1 MRRFAC
7 ASAKLCLCL
16 CLRSKPCAQVPGFAM
31 VRTACRC
38 CRCLQALNGTELEG
52 RVVSAKLDKFVQ

>member
-1 MRRFAC
+1 
-7 ASAKLCLCL
+7 
-16 CLRSKPCAQVPGFAM
+16 M